1 MTENVLITGGTRGIG
16 KAMVFAFAKAGY
28 RVFFTYQS
36 SKDLADEIE
45 KETGALGFA
54 VDFENVQNVT
64 DFCGRFSLEF
74 GGADVLI
81 NNAGISQY
89 GLIQDVSELDFDR
102 LFNVNFKSPFFLTQK
117 MIPSMIAKHRGTVIN
132 VASIW
137 GETGASCEVLYSSAK
152 GALIAFTKALAKE
165 LAPSGIAVNC
175 ISPGV
180 VDTDMM
186 ARFSH
191 EEKLAITEEI
201 PAGKF
206 VDADEIASLALYLAN
221 NSTPSFT
228 GQVLGLNGG
237 MYC

>member
-1 MTENVLITGGTRGIG
+1 MRENVLITGGTRGIG
-16 KAMVFAFAKAGY
+16 KAMVFAFAKASY
-28 RVFFTYQS
+28 RVFFTYQNS
-36 SKDLADEIE
+36 ENFASEIE
-45 KETGALGFA
+45 EQTGAIGFS

-64 DFCGRFSLEF
+64 DFCDCFSLEF
-74 GGADVLI
+74 GCVDVLI

-102 LFNVNFKSPFFLTQK
+102 LFNVNFKSAFFLTQK
-117 MIPSMIAKHRGTVIN
+117 MIPAMITKRRGTIIN

-137 GETGASCEVLYSSAK
+137 GEMGASCEVLYSSAK

-186 ARFSH
+186 ARFSND
-191 EEKLAITEEI
+191 EKLALAEEI

-206 VDADEIASLALYLAN
+206 VEADEIASLALYLAKS
-221 NSTPSFT
+221 STASFT